1 MTTPSAD
8 ATVLAL
14 DLGGT
19 QIRAAVVRADG
30 SRIGRAASA
39 TPVSSGPAA
48 IVAVMHQHA
57 AAGTRCGRR
66 RRRSSSRT
74 PGWRWDQFAGPN

>member
-1 MTTPSAD
+1 MTAPSAD

-30 SRIGRAASA
+30 TRIGRAASV
-39 TPVSSGPAA
+39 TPLSGGPAA
-48 IVAVMHQHA
+48 IVGSCSIISPVLISIITQ
-57 AAGTRCGRR
+57 
-66 RRRSSSRT
+66 
-74 PGWRWDQFAGPN
+74 P

>member
-1 MTTPSAD
+1 MTAPSAD

-39 TPVSSGPAA
+39 PT
-48 IVAVMHQHA
+48 
-57 AAGTRCGRR
+57 
-66 RRRSSSRT
+66 
-74 PGWRWDQFAGPN
+74 